1 MGKAASYPQISIIKF
16 MESGPHIT
24 IVICTYNRAGYLND
38 TLRDV
43 AAQTADLSHFELI
56 VINNNSDDHTDE
68 ICDRFRQTNPDIK
81 FNTIYESRQ
90 GLSYARNR
98 AITEATTPTLLFID
112 DDVKIPVDFL
122 EKAVTYSNTRP
133 NTLCAGGRIHVSFD
147 EEEKEPNWIPSEL
160 MPMFGLH
167 DLGDEDQMYPASNFP
182 RGGNMMIRKSVFNAF
197 GMFDTTLGRT
207 GNTLLGSEEKA
218 FFERLRKN
226 GVQMRYWAD
235 MALTHRI
242 GSHRL
247 TRSYLEKQS
256 IGIGRSERLRVKGEP
271 IKFMKK
277 LLSELFKI
285 AGSIVLSVLYLI
297 RGRARAAWFLQRF
310 RYWVLKGFLQ
320 G

>member
-1 MGKAASYPQISIIKF
+1 MGKAASFPQLGILKF

-38 TLRDV
+38 TLRDI
-43 AAQTADLSHFELI
+43 AAQTADSSHFELI

-68 ICDRFRQTNPDIK
+68 ICDRFRQTNQNIHFK
-81 FNTIYESRQ
+81 SIFESRQ

-98 AITEATTPTLLFID
+98 AIAESTTPTLLFID
-112 DDVKIPVDFL
+112 DDVKIPANYL
-122 EKAVTYSNTRP
+122 EKALTYSNSRP

-147 EEEKEPNWIPSEL
+147 EEESEPNWIPSEL
-160 MPMFGLH
+160 MPMFGHH
-167 DLGDEDQMYPASNFP
+167 DLGDEDKMYPSSNFP

-197 GMFDTTLGRT
+197 GMFDTTLGRS

-226 GVQMRYWAD
+226 GVQMRYWAE

-247 TRSYLEKQS
+247 SMSYLENQS

-277 LLSELFKI
+277 LFSEKFKI
-285 AGSIVLSVLYLI
+285 VGSIVLSIMYLI

>member
-1 MGKAASYPQISIIKF
+1 

-24 IVICTYNRAGYLND
+24 IVICTYNRARYLND
-38 TLRDV
+38 TLRDI
-43 AAQTADLSHFELI
+43 AAQTADSSHFELI

-68 ICDRFRQTNPDIK
+68 ICDRFRQTNPNIA
-81 FNTIYESRQ
+81 FTSIFESRQ

-98 AITEATTPTLLFID
+98 AITESSTPTLLFID
-112 DDVKIPVDFL
+112 DDVKIPADFL
-122 EKAVTYSNTRP
+122 EKAITYSGSHS
-133 NTLCAGGRIHVSFD
+133 NTLCAGGRIYVSFD
-147 EEEKEPNWIPSEL
+147 EEEREPNWIPSEL

-167 DLGDEDQMYPASNFP
+167 DLGDEDKMYPPSNFP
-182 RGGNMMIRKSVFNAF
+182 RGGNMMIRKSVFSAF
-197 GMFDTTLGRT
+197 GTFDTSLGRT

-226 GVQMRYWAD
+226 GVQLRYWAG

-247 TRSYLEKQS
+247 GKSYLKNQS

-271 IKFMKK
+271 LKFLKK
-277 LLSELFKI
+277 LFSELFKI
-285 AGSIVLSVLYLI
+285 AGSAVLSILYLI
-297 RGRARAAWFLQRF
+297 RGKARAAWFLQRF
-310 RYWVLKGFLQ
+310 RYWVMKGFLR